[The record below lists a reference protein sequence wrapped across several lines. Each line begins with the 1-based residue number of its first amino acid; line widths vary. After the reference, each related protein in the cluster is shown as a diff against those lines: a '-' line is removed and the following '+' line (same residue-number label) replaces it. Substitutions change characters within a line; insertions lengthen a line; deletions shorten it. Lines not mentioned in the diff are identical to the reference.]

1 MYKSVFAGA
10 VALGVAGGAFA
21 QDAGTKASSNE
32 APLAAVAEVAAL
44 QLCVAW
50 ATAGEAPAAF
60 QPDLSQD
67 VYDLQPGPFELG
79 RFGKI
84 TTATG
89 DLRIA
94 VFPQEKVCRIG
105 VGDAPVE
112 EVKAQLLAALKAP
125 DSGWQETAAKDEDG
139 AWRVQFTSLDLDR
152 PVQLAVNGYDAPR
165 DGGRGRQLVVTVG
178 QTLVD

>member
-1 MYKSVFAGA
+1 MFK
-10 VALGVAGGAFA
+10 GAFA
-21 QDAGTKASSNE
+21 GVAALAVAGSAFAGDAGDKATSNE

-50 ATAGEAPAAF
+50 ATTGEAPAAF
-60 QPDLSQD
+60 QPDLAQD
-67 VYDLQPGPFELG
+67 VYDLQPGSFELG

-94 VFPQEKVCRIG
+94 VFPQEKVCRVG
-105 VGDAPVE
+105 VGDASVAD
-112 EVKAQLLAALKAP
+112 VKAQLLATLKAP
-125 DSGWQETAAKDEDG
+125 DSGWQETATKDENG
-139 AWRVQFTSLDLDR
+139 AWRVQFTAQGGDR
-152 PVQLAVNGYDAPR
+152 PVKLAVNGYDAPR

-178 QTLVD
+178 ETLVD